1 MFRYIYY
8 TLAFFG
14 VSSHAFADDGDIVIT
29 CPAIK
34 DCRPSD
40 GPKQNMSFSQVNQE
54 AYECFRTHGETELAS
69 QAVKAQTKC
78 LTIYGST
85 TATINGKAV
94 SADDA
99 TKSK

>member
-1 MFRYIYY
+1 M
-8 TLAFFG
+8 LKLFG
-14 VSSHAFADDGDIVIT
+14 FVLVFSGVFNYVFADDGDIVIT

-40 GPKQNMSFSQVNQE
+40 GPKQNMSFSRINQA
-54 AYECFRTHGETELAS
+54 AYECFRAHGETALAS

-85 TATINGKAV
+85 TATIDGKAV
-94 SADDA
+94 SDGNS